1 MSIYKKLF
9 ELQQEFKS
17 KKDSFNTFGKYS
29 YRNAEAMLTTLKP
42 MLNEKGL
49 ILIFKEE
56 LVNYSFMKSTARLI
70 EVETGEEIS
79 TECVTA
85 IDLDLKGALK
95 SGDKFTLSVLRMLKS
110 EFIVESRKG
119 SLHELTDEDAL
130 RIIKKQVKT
139 RKDSIEE
146 YKKYNKLETVK
157 ELEHEIEILNK
168 YLPQEM
174 SEEEIKKVIDLVF
187 EEVKPTSMKD
197 MGNLMKIISSKIT
210 NADMSLVSKIVKG
223 RLS

>member
-1 MSIYKKLF
+1 
-9 ELQQEFKS
+9 
-17 KKDSFNTFGKYS
+17 
-29 YRNAEAMLTTLKP
+29 ML
-42 MLNEKGL
+42 EK
-49 ILIFKEE
+49 
-56 LVNYSFMKSTARLI
+56 
-70 EVETGEEIS
+70 
-79 TECVTA
+79 

-210 NADMSLVSKIVKG
+210 NADMSLVSKIVKD

>member
-1 MSIYKKLF
+1 
-9 ELQQEFKS
+9 
-17 KKDSFNTFGKYS
+17 
-29 YRNAEAMLTTLKP
+29 ML
-42 MLNEKGL
+42 EQ
-49 ILIFKEE
+49 
-56 LVNYSFMKSTARLI
+56 
-70 EVETGEEIS
+70 
-79 TECVTA
+79 
-85 IDLDLKGALK
+85 IDLDLKDALK

-119 SLHELTDEDAL
+119 TLHELTDEEVL
-130 RIIKKQVKT
+130 KVIKKQVKT

-210 NADMSLVSKIVKG
+210 NADMSLVSKIVKD

>member
-1 MSIYKKLF
+1 
-9 ELQQEFKS
+9 
-17 KKDSFNTFGKYS
+17 
-29 YRNAEAMLTTLKP
+29 ML
-42 MLNEKGL
+42 EK
-49 ILIFKEE
+49 
-56 LVNYSFMKSTARLI
+56 
-70 EVETGEEIS
+70 
-79 TECVTA
+79 
-85 IDLDLKGALK
+85 IDLDLKRALK

-210 NADMSLVSKIVKG
+210 NADMSLVSKIVKD

>member
-1 MSIYKKLF
+1 
-9 ELQQEFKS
+9 
-17 KKDSFNTFGKYS
+17 
-29 YRNAEAMLTTLKP
+29 ML
-42 MLNEKGL
+42 EK
-49 ILIFKEE
+49 
-56 LVNYSFMKSTARLI
+56 
-70 EVETGEEIS
+70 
-79 TECVTA
+79 
-85 IDLDLKGALK
+85 IDLDLKEALK

-119 SLHELTDEDAL
+119 SLHEITDEDDI

-210 NADMSLVSKIVKG
+210 NADMSLVSKIVKD